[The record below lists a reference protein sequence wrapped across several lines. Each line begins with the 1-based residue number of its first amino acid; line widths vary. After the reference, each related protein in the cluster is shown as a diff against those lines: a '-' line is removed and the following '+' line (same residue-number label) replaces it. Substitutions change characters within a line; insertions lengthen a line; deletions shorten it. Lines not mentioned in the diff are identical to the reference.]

1 MSPVA
6 DLEGLSH
13 IEASAYLKQFED
25 VKTFERYKGR
35 VDYVDTRP
43 EGWRE
48 HRPILVVGGWAVSL
62 KAMRDLGLVLYRE
75 GRRALI
81 VDLTKL
87 GGIPRRHRRLN
98 SQELLVDHKTHA
110 LARVVKESGA
120 GKVDVLAHSMGA
132 LDAALTAACYPEMF
146 DKLVL
151 AMPAGM
157 IGEDSIHDLARRFLK
172 ETSGG
177 LRHDFR
183 DNPLTSLFLGHD
195 GLRYVASHPERAH
208 KEAQAIAEI
217 TIDGLLSYLQDKGLK
232 TGVLQAHRDRVF
244 PDERIEQHVHLED
257 RPGHRHNVD
266 AYASLS
272 KRKAGHNELLT
283 RPDRAVLAAL
293 RLFDNLE
300 KAGE

>member
-1 MSPVA
+1 MSPVG
-6 DLEGLSH
+6 DLEGLNH
-13 IEASAYLKQFED
+13 IKSSDYIRQFEN
-25 VKTFERYKGR
+25 VKTFDRYKGR
-35 VDYVDTRP
+35 VDYVDIQP
-43 EGWRE
+43 ESWQE
-48 HRPILVVGGWAVSL
+48 YRPILVVGGWSVGL

-81 VDLTKL
+81 TDLTKL

-98 SQELLVDHKTHA
+98 SLELLVDHKTHA
-110 LARVVKESGA
+110 LAHVIEESGA

-132 LDAALTAACYPEMF
+132 LDAILTAACYPAMF

-157 IGEDSIHDLARRFLK
+157 IGEDSIQDLAKRFFE
-172 ETSGG
+172 ETSRG

-183 DNPLTSLFLGHD
+183 DNPITSIFLGHD
-195 GLRYVASHPERAH
+195 GLRYIAGHPERAH

-217 TIDGLLSYLQDKGLK
+217 TIDDLLSYLREKGLRI
-232 TGVLQAHRDRVF
+232 GILQAHRDRVF
-244 PDERIEQHVHLED
+244 PDSRIEQHVHLENQ
-257 RPGHRHNVD
+257 PGHGHNVD
-266 AYASLS
+266 IYASLS

-283 RPDRAVLAAL
+283 RPGRTVLAAL

-300 KAGE
+300 SGQ